1 MDLPIK
7 LLFILRKKIIVSVI
21 SDIVTDQRVQKECNT
36 LVEMGYDVCLAG
48 RNSSREFL
56 LDKLPFRVIRFRNPF
71 KRGILMYFVFNLQL
85 FFFLLFRSSE
95 ILWANDLD
103 TLMPNFLVSKLKNK
117 KLVYDSHEYFTA
129 SVNKRSSRKI
139 WEWIEKYIFPQLK
152 NVITVNSSIKNIY
165 EKKYKVPVTAVR
177 NVPYKY
183 VISETLQKV
192 ILPVDK
198 KILLIQGMG
207 INENRGAE
215 EAILTM
221 QYLPDDFILY
231 FIGSG
236 TILKRLK
243 NMVDELKLFEK
254 IIFID
259 PLPYLEMMEYTRQS
273 FLGLIFE
280 KIETSEEHLFALP
293 NKFFDYLNAGIP
305 VLSSKAVEIKLL
317 IDQYHVGDTI
327 DNFDPKDI
335 SKKIL
340 EISKNKNVYDL
351 WKQNTAAASE
361 DLNWENEEK
370 ILINFMQNVS

>member
-1 MDLPIK
+1 MPIK

-56 LDKLPFRVIRFRNPF
+56 LDKLPFRIIRFRNPF
-71 KRGILMYFVFNLQL
+71 KRGVLMYFVFNVQL
-85 FFFLLFRSSE
+85 FFFLLFRNTDV
-95 ILWANDLD
+95 LWANDLD
-103 TLMPNFLVSKLKNK
+103 TMLPNFLVSRLKNK

-129 SVNKRSSRKI
+129 SVNKKSSRKI
-139 WEWIEKYIFPQLK
+139 WARMEKYIFPKLK
-152 NVITVNSSIKNIY
+152 NVITVNNSIKNIY
-165 EKKYKVPVTAVR
+165 EKKYKVPVTVVR
-177 NVPYKY
+177 NVPYNY
-183 VISETLQKV
+183 VISEASQKV
-192 ILPVDK
+192 ILPPDK

-221 QYLPDDFILY
+221 QYLPDDYILY

-236 TILKRLK
+236 TIWGRLK
-243 NMVDELKLFEK
+243 QLVHELKLSEK
-254 IIFID
+254 VIFIE

-280 KIETSEEHLFALP
+280 KIDASEEHLFALP
-293 NKFFDYLNAGIP
+293 NKFFDYVHAGIP
-305 VLSSKAVEIKLL
+305 VLSSEAVEIKLL

-327 DNFDPKDI
+327 GNFDPSEI
-335 SKKIL
+335 AKKIL

-351 WKQNTAAASE
+351 WKQNTAEASE

-370 ILINFMQNVS
+370 SLINFMQNVS

>member
-1 MDLPIK
+1 LPIK

-56 LDKLPFRVIRFRNPF
+56 LNKLPFRIIRFRNPF
-71 KRGILMYFVFNLQL
+71 KRGVLMYFVFNVQL
-85 FFFLLFRSSE
+85 FFFLLFRNADV
-95 ILWANDLD
+95 LWANDLD
-103 TLMPNFLVSKLKNK
+103 TMLPNFLVSRLKNK

-129 SVNKRSSRKI
+129 SVNKKSSRKI
-139 WEWIEKYIFPQLK
+139 WERMEKYIFPKLK
-152 NVITVNSSIKNIY
+152 NVITVNNSIKNIY
-165 EKKYKVPVTAVR
+165 EKKYKVPVTVIR
-177 NVPYKY
+177 NVPYNY
-183 VISETLQKV
+183 VISEASQKV
-192 ILPVDK
+192 ILPPDK

-221 QYLPDDFILY
+221 QYLPDDYNLY

-236 TILKRLK
+236 TIWGRLK
-243 NMVDELKLFEK
+243 QLVHELKLSEK
-254 IIFID
+254 VIFIE

-280 KIETSEEHLFALP
+280 KIDASEEHLFALP
-293 NKFFDYLNAGIP
+293 NKFFDYVHAGIP
-305 VLSSKAVEIKLL
+305 VLSSEAVEIKLL

-327 DNFDPKDI
+327 DNFDPSEI
-335 SKKIL
+335 AKKIL

-351 WKQNTAAASE
+351 WKQNTAEASE
-361 DLNWENEEK
+361 DLNWEKEEK
-370 ILINFMQNVS
+370 NLINFMQNVS

>member
-1 MDLPIK
+1 LPIK

-56 LDKLPFRVIRFRNPF
+56 LDKLPFRIIRFRNPF
-71 KRGILMYFVFNLQL
+71 KRGVLMYFVFNVQL
-85 FFFLLFRSSE
+85 FFFLLFRNTDV
-95 ILWANDLD
+95 LWANDLD
-103 TLMPNFLVSKLKNK
+103 TMLPNFLVSRLKNK

-129 SVNKRSSRKI
+129 SVNKKSSRKI
-139 WEWIEKYIFPQLK
+139 WARMEKYIFPKLK
-152 NVITVNSSIKNIY
+152 NVITVNNSIKNIY
-165 EKKYKVPVTAVR
+165 EKKYKVPVTVVR
-177 NVPYKY
+177 NVPYNY
-183 VISETLQKV
+183 VISEASQKV
-192 ILPVDK
+192 ILPPDK

-221 QYLPDDFILY
+221 QYLPDDYILY

-236 TILKRLK
+236 TIWGRLK
-243 NMVDELKLFEK
+243 QLVLELKLSEK
-254 IIFID
+254 VIFIE

-280 KIETSEEHLFALP
+280 KIDASEEHLFALP
-293 NKFFDYLNAGIP
+293 NKFFDYVHAGIP
-305 VLSSKAVEIKLL
+305 VLSSEAVEIKLL

-327 DNFDPKDI
+327 GNFDPSEI
-335 SKKIL
+335 AKKIL

-351 WKQNTAAASE
+351 WKQNTAEASE

-370 ILINFMQNVS
+370 SLINFMQNVS

>member
-1 MDLPIK
+1 MPIK

-56 LDKLPFRVIRFRNPF
+56 LDKLPFRIIRFRNPF
-71 KRGILMYFVFNLQL
+71 KRGVLMYFVFNVQL
-85 FFFLLFRSSE
+85 FFFLLFRNTDV
-95 ILWANDLD
+95 LWANDLD
-103 TLMPNFLVSKLKNK
+103 TMLPNFLVSRLKNK

-129 SVNKRSSRKI
+129 SVNKKSSRKI
-139 WEWIEKYIFPQLK
+139 WARMEKYIFPKLK
-152 NVITVNSSIKNIY
+152 NVITVNNSIKNIY
-165 EKKYKVPVTAVR
+165 EKKYKVPVTVVR
-177 NVPYKY
+177 NVPYNY
-183 VISETLQKV
+183 VISEASQKV
-192 ILPVDK
+192 ILPPDK

-221 QYLPDDFILY
+221 QYLPDDYILY

-236 TILKRLK
+236 TIWGRLK
-243 NMVDELKLFEK
+243 QLVLELKLSEK
-254 IIFID
+254 VIFIE

-280 KIETSEEHLFALP
+280 KIDASEEHLFALP
-293 NKFFDYLNAGIP
+293 NKFFDYVHAGIP
-305 VLSSKAVEIKLL
+305 VLSSEAVEIKLL

-327 DNFDPKDI
+327 GNFDPSEI
-335 SKKIL
+335 AKKIL

-351 WKQNTAAASE
+351 WKQNTAEASE

-370 ILINFMQNVS
+370 SLINFMQNVS

>member
-1 MDLPIK
+1 M
-7 LLFILRKKIIVSVI
+7 LFILRKKIIVSVI

-56 LDKLPFRVIRFRNPF
+56 LDKLPFRIIRFRNPF
-71 KRGILMYFVFNLQL
+71 KRGVLMYFVFNVQL
-85 FFFLLFRSSE
+85 FFFLLFRNTDV
-95 ILWANDLD
+95 LWANDLD
-103 TLMPNFLVSKLKNK
+103 TMLPNFLVSRLKNK

-129 SVNKRSSRKI
+129 SVNKKSSRKI
-139 WEWIEKYIFPQLK
+139 WARMEKYIFPKLK
-152 NVITVNSSIKNIY
+152 NVITVNNSIKNIY
-165 EKKYKVPVTAVR
+165 EKKYKVPVTVVR
-177 NVPYKY
+177 NVPYNY
-183 VISETLQKV
+183 VISEASQKV
-192 ILPVDK
+192 ILPPDK

-221 QYLPDDFILY
+221 QYLPDDYILY

-236 TILKRLK
+236 TIWGRLK
-243 NMVDELKLFEK
+243 QLVLELKLSEK
-254 IIFID
+254 VIFIE

-280 KIETSEEHLFALP
+280 KIDASEEHLFALP
-293 NKFFDYLNAGIP
+293 NKFFDYVHAGIP
-305 VLSSKAVEIKLL
+305 VLSSEAVEIKLL

-327 DNFDPKDI
+327 GNFDPSEI
-335 SKKIL
+335 AKKIL

-351 WKQNTAAASE
+351 WKQNTAEASE

-370 ILINFMQNVS
+370 SLINFMQNVS

>member
-1 MDLPIK
+1 MPIK
-7 LLFILRKKIIVSVI
+7 LVFILRKKIIVSVI

-56 LDKLPFRVIRFRNPF
+56 LDKLPFRIIRFRNPF
-71 KRGILMYFVFNLQL
+71 KRGVLMYFVFNVQL
-85 FFFLLFRSSE
+85 FFFLLFRNTDV
-95 ILWANDLD
+95 LWANDLD
-103 TLMPNFLVSKLKNK
+103 TMLPNFLVSRLKNK

-129 SVNKRSSRKI
+129 SVNKKSSRKI
-139 WEWIEKYIFPQLK
+139 WARMEKYIFPKLK
-152 NVITVNSSIKNIY
+152 NVITVNNSIKNIY
-165 EKKYKVPVTAVR
+165 EKKYKVPVTVVR
-177 NVPYKY
+177 NVPYNY
-183 VISETLQKV
+183 VISEASQKV
-192 ILPVDK
+192 ILPPDK

-221 QYLPDDFILY
+221 QYLPDDYILY

-236 TILKRLK
+236 TIWGRLK
-243 NMVDELKLFEK
+243 QLVHELKLSEK
-254 IIFID
+254 VIFIE

-280 KIETSEEHLFALP
+280 KIDASEEHLFALP
-293 NKFFDYLNAGIP
+293 NKFFDYVHAGIP
-305 VLSSKAVEIKLL
+305 VLSSEAVEIKLL

-327 DNFDPKDI
+327 GNFDPSEI
-335 SKKIL
+335 AKKIL

-351 WKQNTAAASE
+351 WKQNTAEASE

-370 ILINFMQNVS
+370 SLINFMQNVS

>member
-1 MDLPIK
+1 LPIK
-7 LLFILRKKIIVSVI
+7 LVFILRKKIIVSVI

-56 LDKLPFRVIRFRNPF
+56 LDKLPFRIIRFRNPF
-71 KRGILMYFVFNLQL
+71 KRGVLMYFVFNVQL
-85 FFFLLFRSSE
+85 FFFLLFRNTDV
-95 ILWANDLD
+95 LWANDLD
-103 TLMPNFLVSKLKNK
+103 TMLPNFLVSRLKNK

-129 SVNKRSSRKI
+129 SVNKKSSRKI
-139 WEWIEKYIFPQLK
+139 WARMEKYIFPKLK
-152 NVITVNSSIKNIY
+152 NVITVNNSIKNIY
-165 EKKYKVPVTAVR
+165 EKKYKVPVTVVR
-177 NVPYKY
+177 NVPYNY
-183 VISETLQKV
+183 VISEASQKV
-192 ILPVDK
+192 ILPPDK

-221 QYLPDDFILY
+221 QYLPDDYILY

-236 TILKRLK
+236 TIWGRLK
-243 NMVDELKLFEK
+243 QLVHELKLSEK
-254 IIFID
+254 VIFIE

-280 KIETSEEHLFALP
+280 KIDASEEHLFALP
-293 NKFFDYLNAGIP
+293 NKFFDYVHAGIP
-305 VLSSKAVEIKLL
+305 VLSSEAVEIKLL

-327 DNFDPKDI
+327 GNFDPSEI
-335 SKKIL
+335 AKKIL

-351 WKQNTAAASE
+351 WKQNTAEASE

-370 ILINFMQNVS
+370 SLINFMQNVS